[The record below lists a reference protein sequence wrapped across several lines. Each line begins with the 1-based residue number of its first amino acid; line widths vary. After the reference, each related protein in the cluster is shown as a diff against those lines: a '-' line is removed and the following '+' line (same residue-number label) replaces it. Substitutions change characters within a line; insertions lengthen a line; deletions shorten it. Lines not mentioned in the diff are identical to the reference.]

1 MFDHLA
7 RNLGID
13 NLIKYLK
20 LPLLVAEREKSLG
33 IFPSWKVVLMQSF
46 VFGAMK
52 KKSEK
57 KEISQDKKKY

>member
-33 IFPSWKVVLMQSF
+33 IFPSWKVVLMQSL
-46 VFGAMK
+46 VFGAVK
-52 KKSEK
+52 KK
-57 KEISQDKKKY
+57 I